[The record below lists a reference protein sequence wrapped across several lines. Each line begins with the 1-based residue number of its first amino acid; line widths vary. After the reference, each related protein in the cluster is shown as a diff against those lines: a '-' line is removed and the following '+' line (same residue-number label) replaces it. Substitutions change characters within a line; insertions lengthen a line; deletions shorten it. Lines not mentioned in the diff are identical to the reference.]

1 VLTVN
6 GRLLPIH
13 FVNFFGLHLHNT
25 MRITLHGSQE
35 LARFCRHSPRPVLEV
50 APLPFQALGIPR
62 GVMTSGARI
71 FGSQSPRDAK
81 DGIDKPSHL
90 GRRASFDEK
99 TRLKRQPF
107 A

>member
-1 VLTVN
+1 MVN

-13 FVNFFGLHLHNT
+13 FVNFFGL
-25 MRITLHGSQE
+25 QE

-71 FGSQSPRDAK
+71 FGSQSPCDEK

-90 GRRASFDEK
+90 GRRASFDQK
-99 TRLKRQPF
+99 THLKPSDNPSLEESRLADPT
-107 A
+107 